1 MTAINAAMPSLNIFK
16 IMSWVN
22 ETSEPITL
30 TNDNGKNAVI
40 ISEDDWNSI
49 QETLYL
55 NSIPGMTQSLINGKN
70 TPFEKCVDEKDVEW

>member
-30 TNDNGKNAVI
+30 TNDNGKNAVV

-49 QETLYL
+49 QETLLSY
-55 NSIPGMTQSLINGKN
+55 SAET
-70 TPFEKCVDEKDVEW
+70 